1 MTKMAKSYRVNA
13 VIKIN
18 FPLWVIAENEDEAIE
33 KCENSLGDYSIE
45 TYSDTVG
52 IELPNDELDDDD
64 ETRVFEMEDYEIEP
78 WSDFDFSIDK
88 YTNPVD
94 VELYYEDENEE
105 DEDEED
111 EDEEDE

>member
-1 MTKMAKSYRVNA
+1 MIKKLKNFRVNA
-13 VIKIN
+13 VIKVN

-45 TYSDTVG
+45 TYRDTVG

-78 WSDFDFSIDK
+78 WSDFDFSIDD
-88 YTNPVD
+88 YTEAED
-94 VELYYEDENEE
+94 VELEYDEEEEDEEE
-105 DEDEED
+105 EEEDEED
-111 EDEEDE
+111 E